1 MWIIGIIGASVFWIL
16 VLLYLTNRQKKESRA
31 IKSLLE
37 KYAQGNF
44 LSENEEKMV
53 FSHDVEIGKT
63 LGSLQK
69 TMKEWLYNML
79 FSELELSKYAKM
91 LQTNSDESLSHM
103 TYIEKQ
109 IHKIK
114 DHSHEIAMASMEN
127 ASVSEELQSSNDQMV
142 NDSQDYA
149 QVTEETL
156 KTIQIGR
163 NNIIGALEGVDIV
176 AQKMNNAMKQV
187 TELDQMVGMIQTMT
201 LGITKISEQTN
212 LLALNAS
219 IESARAGEAGRGFAV
234 VANEVTKLADES
246 SRLALDIQK
255 RVGDISSAMNSVVSE
270 INEGVKTTMT
280 LKASNQEA
288 VGHLNA
294 MVKGAEGM
302 LSFIKNITLSMEE
315 QLRATE
321 TLAMNVDKLAGI
333 TADSQ
338 NATEEAGRD
347 VEEHRHKTTEN
358 VALSKSIKE
367 ISTKLNRFVMKFDD
381 ALNEELFNTGEQ
393 LAEIMKGQK
402 VDNAYLE
409 RFSKETGISEFYI
422 TNGNGVTVLSNNP
435 AGIGFTIENDP
446 STQAYPFYAILKD
459 PKHRVAQAMM
469 IRDIDDRYFKFVGL
483 SRKDEPGII
492 QLGLSLEDIMKF
504 RGRYAKLR

>member
-338 NATEEAGRD
+338 NATEEAGR
-347 VEEHRHKTTEN
+347 N
-358 VALSKSIKE
+358 V
-367 ISTKLNRFVMKFDD
+367 
-381 ALNEELFNTGEQ
+381 
-393 LAEIMKGQK
+393 
-402 VDNAYLE
+402 
-409 RFSKETGISEFYI
+409 
-422 TNGNGVTVLSNNP
+422 
-435 AGIGFTIENDP
+435 
-446 STQAYPFYAILKD
+446 
-459 PKHRVAQAMM
+459 
-469 IRDIDDRYFKFVGL
+469 
-483 SRKDEPGII
+483 
-492 QLGLSLEDIMKF
+492 
-504 RGRYAKLR
+504 